1 MPAVEPDEGF
11 RHQPQCMHE
20 TSINKSP
27 GLWGPLRVDLC
38 YHLGVLPTDNT
49 EHILTDLTS
58 VRLGKTNTCGS
69 NNTNVRDTA
78 LAAVRKMGQ

>member
-1 MPAVEPDEGF
+1 MRVSDTSHSA
-11 RHQPQCMHE
+11 CMRPVL
-20 TSINKSP
+20 INHKVS
-27 GLWGPLRVDLC
+27 GDRDLRVDLC
-38 YHLGVLPTDNT
+38 YLLGVLLTDNT

-69 NNTNVRDTA
+69 NNTSVRDIA